1 MERFYGIDAAI
12 RDDSGNQIRM
22 TQRVETGIQA
32 PPSAVNG

>member
-12 RDDSGNQIRM
+12 RDDSGNHIRM
-22 TQRVETGIQA
+22 TQRVDTGIAA